1 MIQDMEGFEQYEQ
14 QIDYFEEL
22 KKVEDRVAKDGPR
35 APPKRDNLERQNS
48 NDEDGLDDEYLM
60 EDNIDQMEGESAQD
74 PKASAENPYV
84 TEYQEVINQMSRL
97 CSIIG

>member
-1 MIQDMEGFEQYEQ
+1 MIQDMEGIEQYEQ

-22 KKVEDRVAKDGPR
+22 KKVEDRVAKQGPR
-35 APPKRDNLERQNS
+35 AVPKRDDKKRQQS
-48 NDEDGLDDEYLM
+48 NEEDGLDDGYLM
-60 EDNIDQMEGESAQD
+60 EDDIDQMEGELAQD
-74 PKASAENPYV
+74 SKASAENPYV